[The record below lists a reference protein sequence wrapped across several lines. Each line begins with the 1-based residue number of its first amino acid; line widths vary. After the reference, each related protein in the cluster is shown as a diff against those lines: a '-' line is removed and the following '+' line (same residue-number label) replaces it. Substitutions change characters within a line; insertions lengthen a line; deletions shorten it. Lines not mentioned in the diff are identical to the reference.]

1 MNKNVAMSSFYSSV
15 SKLWKKTAFYVF
27 IKKTCF
33 FMLFLKSK
41 KMVLCSLI
49 IKFSYIFFQRVRTIG
64 FITYEKFRR
73 FVMFHTLVLSGLNF
87 GGRVPLWLQW
97 VQCHHAIV
105 TLCVRNFF
113 WLVIR
118 GSKTFSHGCF
128 VGPKF
133 FLM

>member
-1 MNKNVAMSSFYSSV
+1 
-15 SKLWKKTAFYVF
+15 
-27 IKKTCF
+27 
-33 FMLFLKSK
+33 MLFLKSK
-41 KMVLCSLI
+41 KIVLCSLI

-64 FITYEKFRR
+64 FITYGKFRR

-118 GSKTFSHGCF
+118 GSETLSHEYFVVPNFFSWVFPRLNIFSRRYF
-128 VGPKF
+128 VGRIF
-133 FLM
+133 FLMAISCVHFFS